1 MARLPYGSPR
11 SEGGSFSSWQS
22 YAHLNRDDLSS
33 SVLQQTHPANV
44 PLHQAAWFPKNS
56 HSDAAVDQQQEE
68 AVADM
73 QLPPSLLQECTQ
85 LVSIA
90 GPLFIEGVAAIG
102 EQLVATAA
110 VGQLPEPTALPALV
124 MAQAIYNVSGYSIVS
139 GLASAL
145 ETLCGQAFGARNYHL
160 MPVMLIR
167 AQLVCLLCI
176 LPTVALWGSGSLA
189 WLLPLIGQ
197 DPALAV
203 PSSRL
208 LQLMLPSLLL
218 SIVSETVVQFLLAQ
232 GEAVPGMVSCLVGL
246 AVSPAYSFGLV
257 WGVWGWQGLGLQGA
271 GVAAVAVQGTLV
283 AVLMTYLLY
292 RDCWRSSGS
301 AAQPSG
307 WQGLRLRE
315 AARGWC
321 SYLHYGLPCV
331 AMVCLEWWVWEVLVL
346 MAGLLPDAE
355 TAVAVMGLSTQLS
368 LLPWMFCYS
377 LGTATATRIAQALG
391 GGSALRASRLLRVAC
406 GLVLA
411 CSVCLCAGVWL
422 LRGPMIAAL
431 TRDVGIQQQLK
442 QVLPVV
448 VAAIICDGQ
457 VAVMSGCLRAAGRQG
472 VGALVNWAAYWAFG
486 LPVSWLL
493 GFKLGWGVMGLRWGL
508 TAAAACHALAL
519 HWLVACKFDWQDEVR
534 RARQLVGGSEGEQG
548 DEEADV
554 ESADVDGAV
563 GAAAA
568 QSVATT
574 DAVDGALSVPLLQ

>member
-11 SEGGSFSSWQS
+11 SDAGSFASWHS
-22 YAHLNRDDLSS
+22 YTQLNRDEFGN
-33 SVLQQTHPANV
+33 SVLQQAHPANL
-44 PLHQAAWFPKNS
+44 PLHQAAWFPK
-56 HSDAAVDQQQEE
+56 DAEAEQQQEE
-68 AVADM
+68 AADDV
-73 QLPPSLLQECTQ
+73 QFPPSLLQECEQ

-110 VGQLPEPTALPALV
+110 VGHLPEPTALPALV

-160 MPVMLIR
+160 LPVMLIR

-176 LPTVALWGSGSLA
+176 LPTIALWGSGSLA
-189 WLLPLIGQ
+189 WLLPQIGQ
-197 DPALAV
+197 DPALTV

-208 LQLMLPSLLL
+208 LQLMLPGLLL

-232 GEAVPGMVSCLVGL
+232 GEAVPGMVSSLIGL
-246 AVSPAYSFGLV
+246 ALSPGYNIGLV
-257 WGVWGWQGLGLQGA
+257 WGVRAWQGLGLMGA
-271 GVAAVAVQGTLV
+271 GVAAVAIQGTLV
-283 AVLMTYLLY
+283 AVLLSYLLY
-292 RDCWRSSGS
+292 RDCWRAKST

-307 WQGLRLRE
+307 WQGFSLVE
-315 AARGWC
+315 AAQGWA
-321 SYLHYGLPCV
+321 SYLAYGLPCV

-377 LGTATATRIAQALG
+377 LGTATATRVAQALG
-391 GGSALRASRLLRVAC
+391 GGSALRASRILRMAC
-406 GLVLA
+406 MLVLA
-411 CSVCLCAGVWL
+411 CSVLLCAGVWL
-422 LRGPMIAAL
+422 LREPMMAAL
-431 TRDVGIQQQLK
+431 TRDSSIQQQLK

-472 VGALVNWAAYWAFG
+472 IGAIINWVAYWAFG

-493 GFKLGWGVMGLRWGL
+493 GFKLGWGVFGLRWGL
-508 TAAAACHALAL
+508 TAAAGCQALVL
-519 HWLVACKFDWQDEVR
+519 HWLVACRFDWEEEVR
-534 RARQLVGGSEGEQG
+534 RAKQLVGVG
-548 DEEADV
+548 EEAD
-554 ESADVDGAV
+554 ADVEEGNAAV
-563 GAAAA
+563 ATTVVDAAMGAAAA
-568 QSVATT
+568 VG
-574 DAVDGALSVPLLQ
+574 AVTDGAAESGLLAPLLQ